1 MFETSAVDKLL
12 QDGTQLYQSVINE
25 QFNGEKKYLMID
37 ELPEYFDLGGISYQL
52 LTRLE
57 NYTGL
62 ILTKESVD
70 FSLTLSLTDALS
82 KVFNLSTAC
91 FLTISRQTVN
101 STGYTSAITK
111 NVSDNTFCCF
121 DSHSR
126 NREGMC
132 TVNGKSVIVEVSSLT
147 GLATYIT
154 ELAASLFGSISE
166 TPFELVPVLIT
177 STDSSQTIHSEKPSN
192 LAPLTTHHDTAATP
206 SLGMYYDY

>member
-1 MFETSAVDKLL
+1 M
-12 QDGTQLYQSVINE
+12 DGCFPIALDIQ
-25 QFNGEKKYLMID
+25 
-37 ELPEYFDLGGISYQL
+37 
-52 LTRLE
+52 
-57 NYTGL
+57 
-62 ILTKESVD
+62 
-70 FSLTLSLTDALS
+70 ALS
-82 KVFNLSTAC
+82 QRT
-91 FLTISRQTVN
+91 FL
-101 STGYTSAITK
+101 ITHF
-111 NVSDNTFCCF
+111 VVLTF
-121 DSHSR
+121 SR

-192 LAPLTTHHDTAATP
+192 LVPLTTHHDTAATP